1 MRVRDINKD
10 EKTFPFGEDLVGAS
24 VLIIGAGLCGSL
36 LALRLAQRGY
46 KVEVYESRPDLRKVD
61 ISAGRSI
68 NLALSDRGLKALRLC
83 GMEEKAREICIPM
96 LGRLMHDREGN
107 TFASNYS
114 GREGEYIN
122 SISRGDLNAILL
134 DEAEKHE
141 NVNIHFNSGCK
152 KVDIENK
159 IAHFKSYESN
169 TKFKVKAD
177 VIFGTD
183 GAGSSLRKSYMSE
196 RKFLFSYS
204 QNYLNHGY
212 KELEIPADKSGN
224 HQISKSHLHIWPRG
238 DFMLIALPNLDG
250 SFTVTLFL
258 SYDEGEYNFNN
269 LTSEEKIIE
278 FFEKEFPD
286 ALAIIPN
293 IKEEFANNP
302 TGPLG
307 TIKCSP
313 WSYQNKTLLMGDS
326 CHAIVPFYGQGMNA
340 SFEDV
345 FVFDEVLN
353 HFEPFVKL
361 KTGRNQETFDWEM
374 VFKEYQKI
382 RKKDTDAIADLAID
396 NFYEMRDHVA
406 NPLFKEKRKIEMD
419 LEKTFPNQY
428 SSKYSLVTFN
438 EHIGYNEAMQK
449 GRAQDKALLNLIA
462 DKDVST
468 ALNMTKEE
476 LKIILE
482 RVQKET
488 QEILKEDKI
497 AGL

>member
-1 MRVRDINKD
+1 MNKKD
-10 EKTFPFGEDLVGAS
+10 KILV
-24 VLIIGAGLCGSL
+24 IGAGLCGSL
-36 LALRLAQRGY
+36 LALRLAQRGF
-46 KVEVYESRPDLRKVD
+46 KIEVYESRSDLRTSD

-96 LGRLMHDREGN
+96 YGRLIHDKDGN
-107 TFASNYS
+107 IFSSNYS
-114 GREGEYIN
+114 GRENEYIN

-134 DEAEKHE
+134 DEVEKHE
-141 NVNIHFNSGCK
+141 NVNIHFNK
-152 KVDIENK
+152 KCENIDIENN
-159 IAHFKSYESN
+159 IANFEDYK
-169 TKFKVKAD
+169 TKQNFSIKAD
-177 VIFGTD
+177 VIFGGD
-183 GAGSSLRKSYMSE
+183 GAGSSLRKSYLSE

-224 HQISKSHLHIWPRG
+224 HQISKGHLHIWPRG

-258 SYDEGEYNFNN
+258 SYDEGEFNFEN
-269 LTSEEKIIE
+269 LTSEKKITE

-286 ALAIIPN
+286 ALALIPN
-293 IKEEFANNP
+293 IKDEFINNP

-313 WSYQNKTLLMGDS
+313 WSYENKTLLIGDS
-326 CHAIVPFYGQGMNA
+326 SHAIVPFYGQGMNA

-345 FVFDEVLN
+345 YVLDEILNKDLGDWKSVFN
-353 HFEPFVKL
+353 
-361 KTGRNQETFDWEM
+361 
-374 VFKEYQKI
+374 EYQTK

-396 NFYEMRDHVA
+396 NFHEMKKHVS
-406 NPLFKEKRKIEMD
+406 NPLFKEKRVIEMD
-419 LEKTFPNQY
+419 LEKTFPTEY

-438 EHIGYNEAMQK
+438 ENIGYNEAMK
-449 GRAQDKALLNLIA
+449 RGRAQDKALLNLIA
-462 DKDVST
+462 DDEVYTDS
-468 ALNMTKEE
+468 NMTKAE
-476 LKIILE
+476 LKSILDKVVKETNSILE
-482 RVQKET
+482 
-488 QEILKEDKI
+488 EDKI